1 MATKK
6 KPYSMFIGPEDPV
19 KAPVERQT
27 ASERKEAK
35 EAEALGKKIAA
46 REAAKDA
53 IKEES
58 MQRLIHQQRMIGHN
72 PPLLPSTPP
81 PPQSCLPITH
91 VVLGVC
97 LGCHQRQS
105 NMPKQKRERRNTNRK
120 KRMMVYKCVL

>member
-72 PPLLPSTPP
+72 PPLPP
-81 PPQSCLPITH
+81 PPPSPAYQSLMWFWVYVL
-91 VVLGVC
+91 VVISGKAIC
-97 LGCHQRQS
+97 RNRSEREGTQT
-105 NMPKQKRERRNTNRK
+105 ERRG
-120 KRMMVYKCVL
+120 